1 MPRPS
6 GVRRLSVWMNGERVG
21 TWTLRRGEQLF
32 HYAPEWLASPLRRPL
47 SLSMPL
53 RPSDAPYRTEV
64 VQPWFDNLLPDSD
77 DIRRRMMRRF
87 GTRTTGAFD
96 LLEEAGRDCVGAVQL
111 LPEDAAPPDVRLIRG
126 HRITPT
132 QIGQVLARV
141 RTPSMGSGDGDDFR
155 LSLAGTQEK
164 TALLRH
170 EGAWWIPEG
179 STPTTH
185 IFKLPM
191 RAHDPSAPDLSNSV
205 ENEWL
210 CAQLLA
216 AFDIPCASCEMRA
229 FGEQRALVVERFD
242 RMVSA
247 DRSWI
252 VRRPQEDLCQATGTP
267 PARKYESQGG
277 PGIVELMD
285 VLHGSSRA
293 AADRED
299 FFRTQFLFW
308 LLCAIDGHAKNFS
321 VFIEPEGR
329 FHLAPRYDVL
339 SAYPL
344 FGRRQD
350 QLSPHKMKMA
360 MAVLGKSRHYRWKE
374 IRIDHWL
381 ETGRRCGLPASGR
394 DVLDSVLERAPAAL
408 RKVEDRLP
416 ATFPEEVSVPI
427 LDRLDAAVV
436 AAEAA
441 LARAPRRVSS
451 GG

>member
-1 MPRPS
+1 MSRPS
-6 GVRRLSVWMNGERVG
+6 GTRSLAVWMNGERVG

-77 DIRRRMMRRF
+77 DIRRRMMTRF
-87 GTRTTGAFD
+87 GTRTSDAFD
-96 LLEEAGRDCVGAVQL
+96 LLEEVGRDCVGAVQL
-111 LPEDAAPPDVRLIRG
+111 LPEEAEPPDVRLIRG
-126 HRITPT
+126 HRLTPSA
-132 QIGQVLARV
+132 IGQVLARV
-141 RTPSMGSGDGDDFR
+141 RTPSMGSRDGDDFR
-155 LSLAGTQEK
+155 LSLAGAQEK

-179 STPTTH
+179 TTPTTH

-191 RAHDPSAPDLSNSV
+191 QAHDSASPDLSTSV

-210 CAQLLA
+210 CAQILS
-216 AFDIPCASCEMRA
+216 AFDIPCARCEIRTFA
-229 FGEQRALVVERFD
+229 EQKALVVERFD
-242 RMVSA
+242 RALSS
-247 DRSWI
+247 DGTWI
-252 VRRPQEDLCQATGTP
+252 IRRPQEDLCQATRTP

-277 PGIVELMD
+277 PGIVQLME

-329 FHLAPRYDVL
+329 FHLTPRYDVL
-339 SAYPL
+339 SAYPFL
-344 FGRRQD
+344 GRRQN
-350 QLSPHKMKMA
+350 QLSRQKVKMA
-360 MAVLGKSRHYRWKE
+360 MAVLGKNRHYRWKE
-374 IRIDHWL
+374 IHVDHWL
-381 ETGRRCGLPASGR
+381 ETGRRCGLPGAGR
-394 DVLDSVLERAPAAL
+394 AVLESVLARAPAAL

-416 ATFPEEVSVPI
+416 ASFPESVSVPI
-427 LDRLDAAVV
+427 LDGLDAAVN

-441 LARAPRRVSS
+441 LAKSKS
-451 GG
+451 